1 MNILIT
7 GRPGTGKTTLLKEVL
22 RKLGKKAN
30 GFYTEEIRKKGQ
42 RTGFSIK
49 TLDGKTGI
57 LSGIDIDS
65 TYRVGKYKV
74 NLLDFERIA
83 IAAIEDALSS
93 SKVIIIDEI
102 GPMELFSQKFKDIV
116 LKAMDS
122 PNQVIATIKLKG
134 SKFIDKI
141 KSRSD
146 VTVFNLSANNKEE
159 ILGNIITCLGTP
171 CSTKSEP

>member
-7 GRPGTGKTTLLKEVL
+7 GRPGTGKTTLLKEIL
-22 RKLGKKAN
+22 QKTGKDAA
-30 GFYTEEIRKKGQ
+30 GFYTAEIRKKGQ

-65 TYRVGKYKV
+65 PYRVGKYKV

-83 IAAIEDALSS
+83 IVAIEDALSS

-116 LKAMDS
+116 LKALDS
-122 PNQVIATIKLKG
+122 PNQVIATIKLNG

-146 VTVFNLSANNKEE
+146 VDIFNLSANNKEE
-159 ILGNIITCLGTP
+159 ILGNIIKTL
-171 CSTKSEP
+171 TK

>member
-7 GRPGTGKTTLLKEVL
+7 GRPGTGKTTLLKEIL
-22 RKLGKKAN
+22 RKLEKKAN
-30 GFYTEEIRKKGQ
+30 GFYTEEIRKKDQ

-65 TYRVGKYKV
+65 PYRVGKYKV

-116 LKAMDS
+116 LKALDS

-159 ILGNIITCLGTP
+159 ILGNTIKTLR
-171 CSTKSEP
+171 K